1 MVLARTAKTRG
12 GTLWDRKPKSP
23 GPLTSILEQQH
34 CHNDAREWEEGLEA
48 LGWCEA
54 RLGDWLGEVD
64 GFAPG
69 AAPLSRNPERSL
81 WGYGDGCGLRS
92 HLGGHL

>member
-34 CHNDAREWEEGLEA
+34 CHNDAREWEEASKPWGD
-48 LGWCEA
+48 A
-54 RLGDWLGEVD
+54 RRAWEIGSERLTDLRL
-64 GFAPG
+64 APH
-69 AAPLSRNPERSL
+69 LSRVILSDPFEAMAMVA
-81 WGYGDGCGLRS
+81 GCAVTSAGT
-92 HLGGHL
+92 